1 MKHLLLLSLFLVVL
15 QLHTAFSQGCTP
27 QGNQTTYGTNNVWIG
42 YVYDNANL
50 TNYRGYVNQGN
61 SSNPNFDQNFGGDNV
76 SYPTNGCPVMTETF
90 SVRYRLTK
98 YFAPGNYQF
107 VVGADDGYRLSLDG
121 GSTWVINNW
130 TDHSYT
136 TTTYNA
142 TLSGT
147 YNMVLE
153 FYENGG
159 ANRISFNL
167 TTLCAGTENTSVYGT
182 NNIWNAYVYDG
193 TNFNTYHGMVNA
205 GSSSNPNF
213 DVNFGGSNVTYN
225 TSGCSLQTETFS
237 VRYRLRKNLVNATY
251 QFTVGG
257 DDGYRF
263 SIDGGDTWL
272 IDRWILQSY
281 ASTTSSAIIM
291 NGDYDLVV
299 EYYENTGDNRVTFSM
314 QQLVILPVT
323 MQWLKVGVR
332 NNETYI
338 DWAVSSDSN
347 PKIFEIERSTTGND
361 FELIGKVQPG
371 TGSTQFS
378 FIDNTVGE
386 GYYYYRLKITDL
398 NGIVTYSK
406 VEKVFIAGRNT
417 GLTVYPTIVTGNSFN
432 IKAGGALKN
441 VQVTVADLS
450 GRVIHEQKMGNVNA
464 GQIMS
469 ISSNRISVSKG
480 MLFVTIHSTDG
491 YYATQKLLV
500 H

>member
-1 MKHLLLLSLFLVVL
+1 MKHFLLLFVIVL
-15 QLHTAFSQGCTP
+15 LELHTVFSQSCTP
-27 QGNQTTYGTNNVWIG
+27 QGDQTTYGMNNIWIG

-76 SYPTNGCPVMTETF
+76 SYATNGCLVVTETF

-98 YFAPGNYQF
+98 YFASGNYRF
-107 VVGADDGYRLSLDG
+107 VVGGDDGYRLSLDG

-130 TDHSYT
+130 GDHSYA
-136 TTTYNA
+136 TTTYNTA
-142 TLSGT
+142 LNGT
-147 YNMVLE
+147 YNIVLE

-159 ANRISFNL
+159 ANRISFDL
-167 TTLCAGTENTSVYGT
+167 TTLCTATENTSVYGT

-193 TNFNTYHGMVNA
+193 TNFNIYHGMVNV

-213 DVNFGGSNVTYN
+213 DVNFGGSNTTYN
-225 TSGCSLQTETFS
+225 TTGCSLQTETFS
-237 VRYRLRKNLVNATY
+237 VRYRLNKSFSNGTY

-263 SIDGGDTWL
+263 SIDGGATWL
-272 IDRWILQSY
+272 IDRWVLQSY
-281 ASTTSSAIIM
+281 ASTTSSAVIM

-314 QQLVILPVT
+314 QQLMILPVT
-323 MQWLKVGVR
+323 MKWLTVSVR
-332 NNETYI
+332 NNETHI

-347 PKIFEIERSTTGND
+347 SKVFEIERSNTGND

-371 TGSTQFS
+371 TGLTQFS
-378 FIDNTVGE
+378 FTDNTVDE
-386 GYYYYRLKITDL
+386 GRYYYRLKITDL
-398 NGIVTYSK
+398 NGVVTYSK
-406 VEKVFIAGRNT
+406 VEKVFIAGKNS
-417 GLTVYPTIVTGNSFN
+417 GLTIYPTIVAGNSFN
-432 IKAGGALKN
+432 IKAGGTLKN

-480 MLFVTIHSTDG
+480 MLFVTIRSTDG
-491 YYATQKLLV
+491 YNATQTLLV
-500 H
+500 Q